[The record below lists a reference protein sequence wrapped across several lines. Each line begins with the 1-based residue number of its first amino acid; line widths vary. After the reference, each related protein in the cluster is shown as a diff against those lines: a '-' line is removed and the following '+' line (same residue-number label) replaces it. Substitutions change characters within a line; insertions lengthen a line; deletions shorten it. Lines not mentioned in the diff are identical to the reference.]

1 MKFWIDIKNSHEP
14 LFFQSIKNSLPD
26 FEYYFTCR
34 DFAEITD
41 LLENYKINF
50 KVIGH
55 RPEGSLLNRRLG
67 FLDRTL
73 KLLINVPNFDISLNH
88 WSIWSIIISW
98 LKSKPSIVFNDNDIN
113 PINFSS
119 IFTGMITYL
128 LTPKYIS
135 KEYYI
140 KQGLDSSKIF
150 QYDGF
155 KENIYIADYTPD
167 ADFKSQIPFD
177 DYVTIRAENTQAL
190 YYGNDKKTIV
200 PDLISQFNKEGL
212 GVVFLPRYKSDKELV
227 NDQTGVYV
235 PEKGLNGLDLCYH
248 SRAVLTGAGTF
259 SREAAII
266 GSCAVSF
273 FGGENLLSVD
283 KEMIKRK
290 WVYHSRVPEDI
301 LNHVRKYK
309 KKKFDVS
316 KSKLVKSQI
325 HNMILKILEM
335 ESKNK

>member
-14 LFFQSIKNSLPD
+14 LFFKSVNSNFPD
-26 FEYYFTCR
+26 FQYYFTCR

-50 KVIGH
+50 KIIGN
-55 RPEGSLLNRRLG
+55 RPEGSLLKRRLG

-73 KLLINVPNFDISLNH
+73 KLLVNVPDFDVSLNH
-88 WSIWSIIISW
+88 WSIWSIFISW

-128 LTPKYIS
+128 LTPKFIS
-135 KEYYI
+135 EDYYV
-140 KQGLDSSKIF
+140 KQGLDPTRIF

-155 KENIYIADYTPD
+155 KENIYIADYVPD
-167 ADFKSQIPFD
+167 SDFNSQIPFD

-190 YYGNDKKTIV
+190 YYGNNVNTIV
-200 PDLISQFNKEGL
+200 PELITKFNTEGI
-212 GVVFLPRYKSDKELV
+212 GVVFLPRYESDKELA
-227 NDQTGVYV
+227 NNQNGVFI
-235 PEKGLNGLDLCYH
+235 PKKGLNGLDLCYH

-273 FGGENLLSVD
+273 FGGQKLLSVD

-290 WVYHSRVPEDI
+290 WVFHSRNPDSIIDHVK
-301 LNHVRKYK
+301 NHQK
-309 KKKFDVS
+309 KEFDNT

-325 HNMILKILEM
+325 RKIMSKIM
-335 ESKNK
+335 EIEFKNK